1 VKTGSNKEG
10 KLLIFCAPS
19 GSGKSTIVQHLMKG
33 NPELAFSIS
42 ATSRSPRQG
51 ELDGR
56 EYHFISPQLFRKKIE
71 QDEFIEWEEVY
82 QDQFYGTLKSEVER
96 IWGEDYHALFDI
108 DVLGG
113 LNLKKAYGKK
123 ALAIFVM
130 PPSLAVLEERL
141 RSRGTDDEVSL
152 QKRLGKVEYEL
163 SFAPEFDTILVND
176 SLKKAFLDAEALVQA
191 FLSSETP

>member
-1 VKTGSNKEG
+1 MEG

-33 NPELAFSIS
+33 MPELAFSIS
-42 ATSRSPRQG
+42 ATSRNPRQG
-51 ELDGR
+51 EVDGQ
-56 EYHFISPQLFRKKIE
+56 EYHFISPQLFREKIE
-71 QDEFIEWEEVY
+71 KDEFIEWEEVY

-96 IWGEDYHALFDI
+96 IWSEGFHALFDI

-123 ALAIFVM
+123 ALAIFVK

-141 RSRGTDDEVSL
+141 RSRGTDDESSL

-163 SFAPEFDTILVND
+163 SFAPEFDTVLIND
-176 SLKKAFLDAEALVQA
+176 SLKKAFVDAEALVQA
-191 FLSSETP
+191 FLSPETP